1 MQRLFISTIRKNM
14 KKIVFTLSI
23 IFSLLTCQSAFSQ
36 ANSYPNRQIK
46 IISPFATGGIAD
58 GFSRIIAQGLSESFG
73 QPVIVE
79 NKAGGG
85 GNIGADFV
93 AKSPADG
100 YTLIMGSIG
109 THAVNPYLVK
119 NMPYDPLKDF
129 VPVVFVLDAE
139 GLLAVNP
146 SLPVKNVTELITYL
160 KANPGKG
167 SYGSGGIGTA
177 SHLAGEL
184 FVMTAKVDM
193 AHIPYKGNAL
203 AITDLIGGQ
212 TQVMFATMPTILP
225 YVKSDKLR
233 GLAVTGASRDP
244 SMPDLPSISE
254 TLPGFDVKNWI
265 GLFAPAGTPPAIVKK
280 LHDEVAKIMQQ
291 TAVQKKLESEG
302 AKYYA
307 MTPEAFG
314 AFQKKESARWGKI
327 IKSAGIKPE

>member
-1 MQRLFISTIRKNM
+1 M
-14 KKIVFTLSI
+14 KKITLACVLGLT
-23 IFSLLTCQSAFSQ
+23 IFGAQLAHAQ
-36 ANSYPNRQIK
+36 ATNYPNRQIK

-58 GFSRIIAQGLSESFG
+58 GFSRIIAQGLSESYG

-79 NKAGGG
+79 NKTGGG

-146 SLPVKNVTELITYL
+146 NLPVKNVSELITYL
-160 KANPGKG
+160 KANPGKV

-193 AHIPYKGNAL
+193 THIPYKGNAL

-233 GLAVTGASRDP
+233 GLAVTGATRDP

-265 GLFAPAGTPPAIVKK
+265 GLFAPVGTPPAIVKK
-280 LHDEVAKIMQQ
+280 LQDDVSKIMQQ
-291 TAVQKKLESEG
+291 PAVQKKLDSEG

-314 AFQKKESARWGKI
+314 VFQKKESVRWGKI
-327 IKSAGIKPE
+327 IKSTGIKPE

>member
-1 MQRLFISTIRKNM
+1 M
-14 KKIVFTLSI
+14 KKIVSTFILG
-23 IFSLLTCQSAFSQ
+23 FSLLSLQGASAQ
-36 ANSYPNRQIK
+36 VASYPNRQIK
-46 IISPFATGGIAD
+46 IISPFSTGGIAD
-58 GFSRIIAQGLSESFG
+58 GISRIIAQGLSEAYS

-79 NKAGGG
+79 NKTGGG

-129 VPVVFVLDAE
+129 VPVAFVLDAE

-146 SLPVKNVTELITYL
+146 GLPVKSVSELIAYV
-160 KANPGKG
+160 KANPGKV

-177 SHLAGEL
+177 SNLAGEL
-184 FVMTAKVDM
+184 FNLTAKIDM
-193 AHIPYKGNAL
+193 THIPYKGNAL

-233 GLAVTGASRDP
+233 GLAVTGATRDP

-280 LHDEVAKIMQQ
+280 LHAEVNKIMMQP
-291 TAVQKKLESEG
+291 AVQKKLESEG

-314 AFQKKESARWGKI
+314 AFQKKESVRWGKI

>member
-1 MQRLFISTIRKNM
+1 M
-14 KKIVFTLSI
+14 KKITFIFTLMLGL
-23 IFSLLTCQSAFSQ
+23 FAYQNTFAQ
-36 ANSYPNRQIK
+36 AGAYPNHQIK

-146 SLPVKNVTELITYL
+146 NLPVKNVAELIAYL
-160 KANPGKG
+160 KANPGKV

-193 AHIPYKGNAL
+193 THIPYKGNAL

-233 GLAVTGASRDP
+233 GLAVTGAGRDP

-265 GLFAPAGTPPAIVKK
+265 GLFAPAGTPPAVVKK

-291 TAVQKKLESEG
+291 PAVQKKLEAEG

-314 AFQKKESARWGKI
+314 AFQKKESVRWGKI

>member
-1 MQRLFISTIRKNM
+1 MNPFVLTFILGFGLLGHQD
-14 KKIVFTLSI
+14 VFAQT
-23 IFSLLTCQSAFSQ
+23 
-36 ANSYPNRQIK
+36 NNYPNHQIK

-79 NKAGGG
+79 NKTGGG

-109 THAVNPYLVK
+109 THAVNPFLVK

-146 SLPVKNVTELITYL
+146 SLPVKNVSELITYL
-160 KANPGKG
+160 KANPGKV

-193 AHIPYKGNAL
+193 VHIPYKGNAL

-233 GLAVTGASRDP
+233 GLAVTGAGRDP

-265 GLFAPAGTPPAIVKK
+265 GLFAPAGTPLAVVKK
-280 LHDEVAKIMQQ
+280 LHAEVSKIMQQ
-291 TAVQKKLESEG
+291 PSVQKKLESEG

-307 MTPEAFG
+307 MSPEAFG
-314 AFQKKESARWGKI
+314 SFQKKEAVRWGKI
-327 IKSAGIKPE
+327 IKSAGIQPD

>member
-1 MQRLFISTIRKNM
+1 MNPFALTFILSLGLLGHQG
-14 KKIVFTLSI
+14 VF
-23 IFSLLTCQSAFSQ
+23 AQ
-36 ANSYPNRQIK
+36 ANNYPNHQIK

-79 NKAGGG
+79 NKTGGG

-93 AKSPADG
+93 AKSSADG

-109 THAVNPYLVK
+109 THAVNLFLVK

-146 SLPVKNVTELITYL
+146 SLPVKNVSELIAYL
-160 KANPGKG
+160 KANPGKV

-184 FVMTAKVDM
+184 FVMTTKVDM
-193 AHIPYKGNAL
+193 VHIPYKGNAL

-265 GLFAPAGTPPAIVKK
+265 GLFAPAGTPPAVVKK
-280 LHDEVAKIMQQ
+280 LHAKESKIMQQ
-291 TAVQKKLESEG
+291 PSVQKKLESEG

-307 MTPEAFG
+307 MSPEAFG
-314 AFQKKESARWGKI
+314 TFQKKEAVRWGKI
-327 IKSAGIKPE
+327 IQSAGIKPE

>member
-1 MQRLFISTIRKNM
+1 M
-14 KKIVFTLSI
+14 KKIASAFILG
-23 IFSLLTCQSAFSQ
+23 FSLLSFQGAFAQ
-36 ANSYPNRQIK
+36 TDSYPNRQIK

-58 GFSRIIAQGLSESFG
+58 GFSRIIAQGLSEAYS

-79 NKAGGG
+79 NKTGGG

-93 AKSPADG
+93 AKSAADG

-119 NMPYDPLKDF
+119 SMPYDPLKDF
-129 VPVVFVLDAE
+129 VPVAFVLDAE

-146 SLPVKNVTELITYL
+146 GLPVKSVSELIAYV
-160 KANPGKG
+160 KAHPGKV

-177 SHLAGEL
+177 SNLAGEL
-184 FVMTAKVDM
+184 FNLTAKIDM
-193 AHIPYKGNAL
+193 THIPYKGNAL

-233 GLAVTGASRDP
+233 GLAVTGATRDP

-280 LHDEVAKIMQQ
+280 LHAEVNKIMIQP
-291 TAVQKKLESEG
+291 AVQKKLESEG

-314 AFQKKESARWGKI
+314 AFQKKESVRWGKI

>member
-1 MQRLFISTIRKNM
+1 M
-14 KKIVFTLSI
+14 KKITLALSLMLG
-23 IFSLLTCQSAFSQ
+23 LLTYQNTFAQ
-36 ANSYPNRQIK
+36 AGAYPNRQIK

-79 NKAGGG
+79 NKTGGG

-93 AKSPADG
+93 AKSPPDG

-129 VPVVFVLDAE
+129 VPVIFVLDAE

-146 SLPVKNVTELITYL
+146 NLPARNVAELITYL
-160 KANPGKG
+160 KANPGKV

-193 AHIPYKGNAL
+193 THIPYKGNAL

-265 GLFAPAGTPPAIVKK
+265 GLFAPAGTPPTVVKK
-280 LHDEVAKIMQQ
+280 LHDEVSKIMQQ
-291 TAVQKKLESEG
+291 PAVQKKLETEG
-302 AKYYA
+302 AKYYS
-307 MTPEAFG
+307 MSSEAFG
-314 AFQKKESARWGKI
+314 AFQKKESVRWGKI

>member
-1 MQRLFISTIRKNM
+1 MLGLFAYQNTY
-14 KKIVFTLSI
+14 
-23 IFSLLTCQSAFSQ
+23 AQ
-36 ANSYPNRQIK
+36 AGAYPNHQIK

-146 SLPVKNVTELITYL
+146 NLPVKNVAELIAYL
-160 KANPGKG
+160 KANPGKV

-184 FVMTAKVDM
+184 FVMTTKVDM
-193 AHIPYKGNAL
+193 THIPYKGNAL

-233 GLAVTGASRDP
+233 GLAVTGAGRDP

-265 GLFAPAGTPPAIVKK
+265 GLFAPAGTPPAVVKK

-291 TAVQKKLESEG
+291 PAVQKKLEAEG

-314 AFQKKESARWGKI
+314 VFQKKESVRWGKI

>member
-1 MQRLFISTIRKNM
+1 M
-14 KKIVFTLSI
+14 KKITLACVLGLT
-23 IFSLLTCQSAFSQ
+23 IFGAQLAHAHAT
-36 ANSYPNRQIK
+36 NYPNRQIK

-58 GFSRIIAQGLSESFG
+58 GFSRIIAQGLSESYG

-79 NKAGGG
+79 NKTGGG

-146 SLPVKNVTELITYL
+146 NLPVKNVSELITYL
-160 KANPGKG
+160 KANPGKV

-193 AHIPYKGNAL
+193 THIPYKGNAL

-233 GLAVTGASRDP
+233 GLAVTGATRDL

-265 GLFAPAGTPPAIVKK
+265 GLFAPVGTPPAIVKK
-280 LHDEVAKIMQQ
+280 LHDDVSKIMQQ
-291 TAVQKKLESEG
+291 PAVQKKLESEG

-314 AFQKKESARWGKI
+314 VFQKKESVRWGKI

>member
-1 MQRLFISTIRKNM
+1 MQKLFSA
-14 KKIVFTLSI
+14 L
-23 IFSLLTCQSAFSQ
+23 IFLAAFLIHPVAIAQ
-36 ANSYPNRQIK
+36 ANTYPNHQIK

-58 GFSRIIAQGLSESFG
+58 GFSRIIAQGLSEAYG

-79 NKAGGG
+79 NKTGGG

-119 NMPYDPLKDF
+119 SMPYDPLKDF
-129 VPVVFVLDAE
+129 VPVAFVLDAE

-146 SLPVKNVTELITYL
+146 NVPVKNVSELIAYI
-160 KANPGKG
+160 KANPGKV

-184 FVMTAKVDM
+184 FVLTTKVDM
-193 AHIPYKGNAL
+193 THIPYKGNAL

-212 TQVMFATMPTILP
+212 TQLMFATMPTILP

-233 GLAVTGASRDP
+233 GLAVTGATRDP

-265 GLFAPAGTPPAIVKK
+265 GLFAPVGTPPAIVKK
-280 LHDEVAKIMQQ
+280 LHVEVGKIMQQ
-291 TAVQKKLESEG
+291 PAVQKKLESEG

-307 MTPEAFG
+307 MSPEAFG
-314 AFQKKESARWGKI
+314 AFQRKEAARWGKV

>member
-1 MQRLFISTIRKNM
+1 MQKLF
-14 KKIVFTLSI
+14 
-23 IFSLLTCQSAFSQ
+23 SAFIFLTAFLIHQVAIAQ
-36 ANSYPNRQIK
+36 ANTYPNHQIK

-58 GFSRIIAQGLSESFG
+58 GFSRILAQGLSEAYG

-79 NKAGGG
+79 NKTGGG

-109 THAVNPYLVK
+109 THAVNPYLLK
-119 NMPYDPLKDF
+119 SMPYDPLKDF
-129 VPVVFVLDAE
+129 VPVAFVLDAE

-146 SLPVKNVTELITYL
+146 NVPVKNVSELITYI
-160 KANPGKG
+160 KANPGKV

-184 FVMTAKVDM
+184 FVLMTKVDM
-193 AHIPYKGNAL
+193 THIPYKGNAL

-212 TQVMFATMPTILP
+212 TQLMFATMPTILP
-225 YVKSDKLR
+225 YVRSDKLR
-233 GLAVTGASRDP
+233 GLAVTGATRDP

-265 GLFAPAGTPPAIVKK
+265 GLFAPVGTPPAIVKK
-280 LHDEVAKIMQQ
+280 LHAEVSKIMQQ
-291 TAVQKKLESEG
+291 PAVQKKLESEG

-307 MTPEAFG
+307 MSPEAFG
-314 AFQKKESARWGKI
+314 AFQRKEAARWGKI
-327 IKSAGIKPE
+327 IKSAGIRPE

>member
-1 MQRLFISTIRKNM
+1 MQKLLSAL
-14 KKIVFTLSI
+14 VFVAG
-23 IFSLLTCQSAFSQ
+23 FLTHQVAIAQ
-36 ANSYPNRQIK
+36 ADVYPNRQIK

-58 GFSRIIAQGLSESFG
+58 GFSRIIAQGLSEAYG

-79 NKAGGG
+79 NKTGSG

-119 NMPYDPLKDF
+119 SMPYDPLKDF
-129 VPVVFVLDAE
+129 VPVAFVLDAE

-146 SLPVKNVTELITYL
+146 NVPVKNVSELIAYI
-160 KANPGKG
+160 KANPGKV

-184 FVMTAKVDM
+184 FVLMTKVDM
-193 AHIPYKGNAL
+193 THIPYKGNAL

-212 TQVMFATMPTILP
+212 TQLMFATMPTILP

-233 GLAVTGASRDP
+233 GLAVTGATRDP

-265 GLFAPAGTPPAIVKK
+265 GLFAPVGTPPAIVKK
-280 LHDEVAKIMQQ
+280 LHAEVSKIMQQ
-291 TAVQKKLESEG
+291 PAVQKKLESEG

-307 MTPEAFG
+307 MSPEAFG
-314 AFQKKESARWGKI
+314 AFQKKEAARWGKI
-327 IKSAGIKPE
+327 IRSAGIKPE

>member
-1 MQRLFISTIRKNM
+1 M
-14 KKIVFTLSI
+14 KKIVFTLSVM
-23 IFSLLTCQSAFSQ
+23 FGLLACHF
-36 ANSYPNRQIK
+36 ANAQTSSYPNHQIK

-58 GFSRIIAQGLSESFG
+58 GFSRIIAQGLSEAFG

-79 NKAGGG
+79 NKTGGG

-119 NMPYDPLKDF
+119 SMPYEPLKDF

-146 SLPVKNVTELITYL
+146 SLPVKNVAELIAYL
-160 KANPGKG
+160 KANPGKV

-193 AHIPYKGNAL
+193 THIPYKGNAL

-233 GLAVTGASRDP
+233 GLAVTGATRDP

-265 GLFAPAGTPPAIVKK
+265 GLFAPAGTPHAIVKK
-280 LHDEVAKIMQQ
+280 LHDEVSKIMQQ
-291 TAVQKKLESEG
+291 PAVQKKLESEG

-307 MTPEAFG
+307 MSPEAFG
-314 AFQKKESARWGKI
+314 AFQKKESIRWGKI

>member
-1 MQRLFISTIRKNM
+1 M
-14 KKIVFTLSI
+14 KKITLTMILSLGLLGHQGVF
-23 IFSLLTCQSAFSQ
+23 AQ
-36 ANSYPNRQIK
+36 ANNYPNHQIK

-79 NKAGGG
+79 NKTGGG

-109 THAVNPYLVK
+109 THAVNPFLVK

-146 SLPVKNVTELITYL
+146 SLPVKNVSDLIAYL
-160 KANPGKG
+160 KANPGKV

-184 FVMTAKVDM
+184 FVMTTKVDM
-193 AHIPYKGNAL
+193 VHIPYKGNAL

-233 GLAVTGASRDP
+233 GLAVTGANRDP

-265 GLFAPAGTPPAIVKK
+265 GLFAPAGTPPAVVKK
-280 LHDEVAKIMQQ
+280 LHDEVSKIMQQ
-291 TAVQKKLESEG
+291 PSVQKKLESEG

-307 MTPEAFG
+307 MSPEAFG
-314 AFQKKESARWGKI
+314 TFQKKESVRWGKI

>member
-1 MQRLFISTIRKNM
+1 M
-14 KKIVFTLSI
+14 KKIILALSMLFG
-23 IFSLLTCQSAFSQ
+23 IFVCHSAFAQ
-36 ANSYPNRQIK
+36 TNSYPNRQIK

-58 GFSRIIAQGLSESFG
+58 GFSRIIAQGLSEAFG

-109 THAVNPYLVK
+109 THAVNPYLIK

-146 SLPVKNVTELITYL
+146 SLPVKNVPELIAYL
-160 KANPGKG
+160 KANPGKV

-184 FVMTAKVDM
+184 FVMTTKVDM
-193 AHIPYKGNAL
+193 MHIPYKGNAL

-233 GLAVTGASRDP
+233 GLAVTGAARDP

-265 GLFAPAGTPPAIVKK
+265 GLFAPAGTPPTIVRK
-280 LHDEVAKIMQQ
+280 LHDEVSKIMQQ
-291 TAVQKKLESEG
+291 PAVQKKLESEG

-314 AFQKKESARWGKI
+314 VFQKKESARWGKI
-327 IKSAGIKPE
+327 IKNAGIKPE

>member
-1 MQRLFISTIRKNM
+1 M
-14 KKIVFTLSI
+14 KKITFVFTLMLGL
-23 IFSLLTCQSAFSQ
+23 FAYQNTFAQ
-36 ANSYPNRQIK
+36 AGAYPNHQIK

-146 SLPVKNVTELITYL
+146 NLPVKNVPELIAYL
-160 KANPGKG
+160 KANPGKV

-193 AHIPYKGNAL
+193 THIPYKGNAL

-233 GLAVTGASRDP
+233 GLAVTSAGRDP

-265 GLFAPAGTPPAIVKK
+265 GLFAPAGTPPAVVKK

-291 TAVQKKLESEG
+291 PALQKKLEAEG

-314 AFQKKESARWGKI
+314 AFQKKESIRWGKI

>member
-1 MQRLFISTIRKNM
+1 M
-14 KKIVFTLSI
+14 KKIVFTLSV
-23 IFSLLTCQSAFSQ
+23 LLGLLVCHF
-36 ANSYPNRQIK
+36 ANAQTGSYPNRQIK

-58 GFSRIIAQGLSESFG
+58 GFSRIIAQGLSEAFG

-79 NKAGGG
+79 NKTGGG

-119 NMPYDPLKDF
+119 SMPYDPLKDF

-146 SLPVKNVTELITYL
+146 SLPAKNVPELIAYL
-160 KANPGKG
+160 KANPGKV

-193 AHIPYKGNAL
+193 THIPYKGNAL

-233 GLAVTGASRDP
+233 GLAVTGATRDP

-265 GLFAPAGTPPAIVKK
+265 GLFAPVGTAPAIVKK
-280 LHDEVAKIMQQ
+280 LHDEVSKIMQQ

-302 AKYYA
+302 AKFYA

>member
-1 MQRLFISTIRKNM
+1 M
-14 KKIVFTLSI
+14 KKIAFVFTLM
-23 IFSLLTCQSAFSQ
+23 FGLFAYQNTFAQ
-36 ANSYPNRQIK
+36 AVAYPNHQIK

-146 SLPVKNVTELITYL
+146 NLPVKNVAELIAYL
-160 KANPGKG
+160 KANPGKV

-184 FVMTAKVDM
+184 FVMTTKVDM
-193 AHIPYKGNAL
+193 THIPYKGNAL

-233 GLAVTGASRDP
+233 GLAVTGAGRDP

-265 GLFAPAGTPPAIVKK
+265 GLFAPAGTPPAVIKK

-291 TAVQKKLESEG
+291 PAVQKKLEAEG

-314 AFQKKESARWGKI
+314 VFQKKESVRWGKI

>member
-1 MQRLFISTIRKNM
+1 MQKLF
-14 KKIVFTLSI
+14 
-23 IFSLLTCQSAFSQ
+23 SAFIFLTAFLIHQVAIAQ
-36 ANSYPNRQIK
+36 ANTYPNHQIK

-58 GFSRIIAQGLSESFG
+58 GFSRILAQGLSEAYG

-79 NKAGGG
+79 NKTGGG

-119 NMPYDPLKDF
+119 SMPYDPLKDF
-129 VPVVFVLDAE
+129 VPVAFVLDAE

-146 SLPVKNVTELITYL
+146 NVPVKNVSELITYI
-160 KANPGKG
+160 KANPGKV

-184 FVMTAKVDM
+184 FVLMTKVDM
-193 AHIPYKGNAL
+193 THIPYKGNAL

-212 TQVMFATMPTILP
+212 TQLMFATMPTILP
-225 YVKSDKLR
+225 YVRSDKLR
-233 GLAVTGASRDP
+233 GLAVTGATRDP

-265 GLFAPAGTPPAIVKK
+265 GLFAPVGTPPAIVKK
-280 LHDEVAKIMQQ
+280 LHAEVSKIMQQ
-291 TAVQKKLESEG
+291 PAVQKKLESEG

-307 MTPEAFG
+307 MSPEAFG
-314 AFQKKESARWGKI
+314 AFQRKEAARWGKI
-327 IKSAGIKPE
+327 IKSAGIRPE

>member
-1 MQRLFISTIRKNM
+1 V
-14 KKIVFTLSI
+14 KKITLACVLGLT
-23 IFSLLTCQSAFSQ
+23 IFGAQLAHAQ
-36 ANSYPNRQIK
+36 ATNYPNRQIK

-58 GFSRIIAQGLSESFG
+58 GFSRIIAQGLSESYG

-79 NKAGGG
+79 NKTGGG

-146 SLPVKNVTELITYL
+146 NLPVKNVSELITYL
-160 KANPGKG
+160 KANPGKV

-193 AHIPYKGNAL
+193 THIPYKGNAL

-233 GLAVTGASRDP
+233 GLAVTGATRDP

-265 GLFAPAGTPPAIVKK
+265 GLFAPVGTPPAIVKK
-280 LHDEVAKIMQQ
+280 LQDDVSKIMQQ
-291 TAVQKKLESEG
+291 PAVQKKLDSEG

-314 AFQKKESARWGKI
+314 VFQKKESVRWGKI
-327 IKSAGIKPE
+327 IKSTGIKPE

>member
-1 MQRLFISTIRKNM
+1 M
-14 KKIVFTLSI
+14 KKIVFTLS
-23 IFSLLTCQSAFSQ
+23 LLLGLLASHI
-36 ANSYPNRQIK
+36 ANAQTGAYPNRQIK

-58 GFSRIIAQGLSESFG
+58 GFSRIIAQGLSEAFG

-79 NKAGGG
+79 NKTGGG

-119 NMPYDPLKDF
+119 SMPYDPLKDF

-146 SLPVKNVTELITYL
+146 NLPVKNVPELIAYL
-160 KANPGKG
+160 KANPGKV

-193 AHIPYKGNAL
+193 THIPYKGNAL

-265 GLFAPAGTPPAIVKK
+265 GLFAPVGTPPAIVKK

-291 TAVQKKLESEG
+291 PAVQKKLESEG

-307 MTPEAFG
+307 MTPEVFG
-314 AFQKKESARWGKI
+314 AFQKKESVRWGKI

>member
-1 MQRLFISTIRKNM
+1 M
-14 KKIVFTLSI
+14 KKITLTMMLGL
-23 IFSLLTCQSAFSQ
+23 SLLSHQVAFAQ
-36 ANSYPNRQIK
+36 ANNYPNHQIK

-79 NKAGGG
+79 NKTGGG

-109 THAVNPYLVK
+109 THAVNPFLIK

-146 SLPVKNVTELITYL
+146 SLPVKNVSELITYL
-160 KANPGKG
+160 KANPGKV

-184 FVMTAKVDM
+184 FVMTTKVDM
-193 AHIPYKGNAL
+193 THIPYKGNAL

-212 TQVMFATMPTILP
+212 TQMMFATMPTILP

-233 GLAVTGASRDP
+233 GLAVTGAGRDP

-265 GLFAPAGTPPAIVKK
+265 GLFAPAGTPPAVVKK
-280 LHDEVAKIMQQ
+280 LHAEVSKIMQQ
-291 TAVQKKLESEG
+291 PSVQKKLESEG
-302 AKYYA
+302 VKYYA
-307 MTPEAFG
+307 MSPEAFG
-314 AFQKKESARWGKI
+314 TFQKKEAVRWGKI
-327 IKSAGIKPE
+327 IQSAGIKPE

>member
-1 MQRLFISTIRKNM
+1 M
-14 KKIVFTLSI
+14 KKITLTMILSLGLLGHQGVF
-23 IFSLLTCQSAFSQ
+23 AQ
-36 ANSYPNRQIK
+36 ANNYPNHQIK

-79 NKAGGG
+79 NKTGGG

-109 THAVNPYLVK
+109 THAVNPFLVK
-119 NMPYDPLKDF
+119 NMTYDPLKDF

-146 SLPVKNVTELITYL
+146 SLPVKNVSELIAYL
-160 KANPGKG
+160 KANPGKV

-184 FVMTAKVDM
+184 FVMTTKVDM
-193 AHIPYKGNAL
+193 VHIPYKGNAL

-233 GLAVTGASRDP
+233 GLAVTGANRDP

-265 GLFAPAGTPPAIVKK
+265 GLFAPAGTPPAVVKK
-280 LHDEVAKIMQQ
+280 LHDEVSKIMQQ
-291 TAVQKKLESEG
+291 PSVQKKLESEG

-307 MTPEAFG
+307 MSPEAFG
-314 AFQKKESARWGKI
+314 TFQKKESVRWGKI

>member
-1 MQRLFISTIRKNM
+1 M
-14 KKIVFTLSI
+14 KKITLTMILSLGLLGHQGVF
-23 IFSLLTCQSAFSQ
+23 AQ
-36 ANSYPNRQIK
+36 ANNYPNHQIK

-79 NKAGGG
+79 NKTGGG

-109 THAVNPYLVK
+109 THAVNPFLVK

-146 SLPVKNVTELITYL
+146 SLPVKNVSELIAYL
-160 KANPGKG
+160 KANPGKV

-184 FVMTAKVDM
+184 FVMTTKVDM
-193 AHIPYKGNAL
+193 VHIPYKGNAL

-233 GLAVTGASRDP
+233 GLAVTGAGRDP

-265 GLFAPAGTPPAIVKK
+265 GLFAPAGTPSTVIKK
-280 LHDEVAKIMQQ
+280 LHAEVSKIMQQ
-291 TAVQKKLESEG
+291 PSVQKKLESEG

-307 MTPEAFG
+307 MSPEAFG
-314 AFQKKESARWGKI
+314 SFQKKESVRWGKI
-327 IKSAGIKPE
+327 IKSAGIQPE

>member
-1 MQRLFISTIRKNM
+1 M
-14 KKIVFTLSI
+14 KKIIFTLSM
-23 IFSLLTCQSAFSQ
+23 IFGLLACQSAFAQ
-36 ANSYPNRQIK
+36 ANGYPNRQIK

-58 GFSRIIAQGLSESFG
+58 GFSRIIAQGLSESLG

-79 NKAGGG
+79 NKTGGG

-100 YTLIMGSIG
+100 FTLIMGSIG

-146 SLPVKNVTELITYL
+146 NLPVKNVPELITYL
-160 KANPGKG
+160 KANPGKV

-193 AHIPYKGNAL
+193 VHIPYKGNAL

-233 GLAVTGASRDP
+233 GLAVTGPSRDP

-280 LHDEVAKIMQQ
+280 LHDEVGKIMQQ
-291 TAVQKKLESEG
+291 PAVQKKLESEG

-314 AFQKKESARWGKI
+314 AFQKKESVRWGKI
-327 IKSAGIKPE
+327 IKSAGIRPE

>member
-1 MQRLFISTIRKNM
+1 MQK
-14 KKIVFTLSI
+14 
-23 IFSLLTCQSAFSQ
+23 LLLALMVGASCLTHQ
-36 ANSYPNRQIK
+36 AAIAQADTYPSHQIK

-58 GFSRIIAQGLSESFG
+58 GFSRIIAQGLSEAYG

-79 NKAGGG
+79 NKTGSG

-119 NMPYDPLKDF
+119 SMPYDPLKDF
-129 VPVVFVLDAE
+129 VPVAFVLDAE

-146 SLPVKNVTELITYL
+146 NVPAKNVSELIAYI
-160 KANPGKG
+160 KANPGKV

-184 FVMTAKVDM
+184 FVLTTKVDM
-193 AHIPYKGNAL
+193 THIPYKGNAL
-203 AITDLIGGQ
+203 AITDLMGGQ
-212 TQVMFATMPTILP
+212 TQLMFATMPTILP

-233 GLAVTGASRDP
+233 GLAVTGATRDP

-280 LHDEVAKIMQQ
+280 LHAEVSKIMQQ
-291 TAVQKKLESEG
+291 PVVRKKLESEG

-307 MTPEAFG
+307 MSPEAFG
-314 AFQKKESARWGKI
+314 VFQKKESARWGKI

>member
-1 MQRLFISTIRKNM
+1 M
-14 KKIVFTLSI
+14 KKIVLTLGLV
-23 IFSLLTCQSAFSQ
+23 FGLLSAQ
-36 ANSYPNRQIK
+36 AVFAQAANYPNRQIK

-58 GFSRIIAQGLSESFG
+58 GFSRIIAQGLSEAFS

-79 NKAGGG
+79 NKTGGG

-119 NMPYDPLKDF
+119 SMPYDPLKDF

-146 SLPVKNVTELITYL
+146 SLPVKNVPELISYL
-160 KANPGKG
+160 KANPGKV

-193 AHIPYKGNAL
+193 THIPYKGNAL

-233 GLAVTGASRDP
+233 GLAVTGSSRDP

-265 GLFAPAGTPPAIVKK
+265 GLFAPVGTPPTVVKK
-280 LHDEVAKIMQQ
+280 LHDEVSKIMQQ
-291 TAVQKKLESEG
+291 PAVQKKLETEG
-302 AKYYA
+302 AKYYS
-307 MTPEAFG
+307 MSSEAFG
-314 AFQKKESARWGKI
+314 AFQKKESLRWGKI

>member
-1 MQRLFISTIRKNM
+1 MNPFVLTFILGFGLLGHQD
-14 KKIVFTLSI
+14 VFAQT
-23 IFSLLTCQSAFSQ
+23 
-36 ANSYPNRQIK
+36 NNYPNHQIK

-79 NKAGGG
+79 NKTGGG

-109 THAVNPYLVK
+109 THAVNPFLVK

-146 SLPVKNVTELITYL
+146 SLPVKNVSELITYL
-160 KANPGKG
+160 KANPGKV

-184 FVMTAKVDM
+184 FVMTTKVDM
-193 AHIPYKGNAL
+193 VHIPYKGNAL

-233 GLAVTGASRDP
+233 GLAVTGAGRDP

-265 GLFAPAGTPPAIVKK
+265 GLFAPAGTPPAVVKK
-280 LHDEVAKIMQQ
+280 LHAEVSKIMQQ
-291 TAVQKKLESEG
+291 PSVQKKLESEG

-307 MTPEAFG
+307 MSPEAFG
-314 AFQKKESARWGKI
+314 SFQKKEAVRWGKI
-327 IKSAGIKPE
+327 IKSAGIQPD

>member
-1 MQRLFISTIRKNM
+1 MQKLFSA
-14 KKIVFTLSI
+14 L
-23 IFSLLTCQSAFSQ
+23 IFLMAFLIHPVATAQ
-36 ANSYPNRQIK
+36 ANTYPNHQIK

-58 GFSRIIAQGLSESFG
+58 GFSRIIAQGLSEAYG

-79 NKAGGG
+79 NKTGGG

-119 NMPYDPLKDF
+119 SMPYDPLKDF
-129 VPVVFVLDAE
+129 VPVAFVLDAE

-146 SLPVKNVTELITYL
+146 NVPVKNVSELIAYI
-160 KANPGKG
+160 KANPGKV

-184 FVMTAKVDM
+184 FVLMTKVDM
-193 AHIPYKGNAL
+193 THIPYKGNAL

-212 TQVMFATMPTILP
+212 TQLMFATMPTILP

-233 GLAVTGASRDP
+233 GLAVTGATRDP

-265 GLFAPAGTPPAIVKK
+265 GLFAPVGTPPAIVKK
-280 LHDEVAKIMQQ
+280 LHAEIGKIMQQ
-291 TAVQKKLESEG
+291 PAVQKKLESEG

-307 MTPEAFG
+307 MSPEAFG
-314 AFQKKESARWGKI
+314 TFQKKEAARWGKI
-327 IKSAGIKPE
+327 IKSAGIRPE

>member
-1 MQRLFISTIRKNM
+1 MQKLFL
-14 KKIVFTLSI
+14 TLI
-23 IFSLLTCQSAFSQ
+23 LTSGFLTHPAAIAQ
-36 ANSYPNRQIK
+36 ANTYPNHQIK

-58 GFSRIIAQGLSESFG
+58 GFSRIIAQGLSEAYG

-79 NKAGGG
+79 NKTGGG

-129 VPVVFVLDAE
+129 VPVAFVLDAE

-146 SLPVKNVTELITYL
+146 NVPVKNVSELIAYI
-160 KANPGKG
+160 KANPGRV

-184 FVMTAKVDM
+184 FVLTTKVDM
-193 AHIPYKGNAL
+193 THIPYKGNAL

-212 TQVMFATMPTILP
+212 TQLMFATMPTILP

-233 GLAVTGASRDP
+233 GLAVTGATRDP

-280 LHDEVAKIMQQ
+280 LHAEVSKIMQQ
-291 TAVQKKLESEG
+291 PAVQKKLESEG

-307 MTPEAFG
+307 MSPGAFG
-314 AFQKKESARWGKI
+314 AFQKKEAARWGGI

>member
-1 MQRLFISTIRKNM
+1 MQKL
-14 KKIVFTLSI
+14 
-23 IFSLLTCQSAFSQ
+23 LLTLIVGASLFTHQ
-36 ANSYPNRQIK
+36 AAMAQVATYPNHQIK

-58 GFSRIIAQGLSESFG
+58 GFSRIIAQGLSEAFG

-79 NKAGGG
+79 NKTGGG

-119 NMPYDPLKDF
+119 SMPYDPFKDF
-129 VPVVFVLDAE
+129 VPVAFVLDAE

-146 SLPVKNVTELITYL
+146 SVPVKNVSELISYI
-160 KANPGKG
+160 KANPGKV

-184 FVMTAKVDM
+184 FILTAKVDM
-193 AHIPYKGNAL
+193 THIPYKGNAL

-212 TQVMFATMPTILP
+212 TQLMFATMPTILP

-233 GLAVTGASRDP
+233 GLAVTGATRDP

-265 GLFAPAGTPPAIVKK
+265 GLFAPAGQRGRSITPCHPR
-280 LHDEVAKIMQQ
+280 L
-291 TAVQKKLESEG
+291 LERFRRKS
-302 AKYYA
+302 
-307 MTPEAFG
+307 
-314 AFQKKESARWGKI
+314 Q
-327 IKSAGIKPE
+327 SAGARSLKVPVLSLNSLLIQVRGASPSLRI

>member
-1 MQRLFISTIRKNM
+1 M
-14 KKIVFTLSI
+14 KKFVCVFIVTLGFLSA
-23 IFSLLTCQSAFSQ
+23 QSVFAQ
-36 ANSYPNRQIK
+36 NNSYPNRQIK

-129 VPVVFVLDAE
+129 VPVAFVLDAE

-146 SLPVKNVTELITYL
+146 NLPVKNVPELITYL
-160 KANPGKG
+160 KANPGKV

-193 AHIPYKGNAL
+193 VHIPCKGNAL

-280 LHDEVAKIMQQ
+280 LHDEVGKIMQQ
-291 TAVQKKLESEG
+291 AAVQKKLESEG
-302 AKYYA
+302 AKCYA

>member
-1 MQRLFISTIRKNM
+1 M
-14 KKIVFTLSI
+14 KKITLTMILSLGLLGHQGVF
-23 IFSLLTCQSAFSQ
+23 AQ
-36 ANSYPNRQIK
+36 ANNYPNHQIK

-79 NKAGGG
+79 NKTGGG

-109 THAVNPYLVK
+109 THAVNPFLVK

-146 SLPVKNVTELITYL
+146 SLPVKNVSELIAYL
-160 KANPGKG
+160 KANPGKV

-184 FVMTAKVDM
+184 FVMTTKVDM
-193 AHIPYKGNAL
+193 VHIPYKGNAL

-233 GLAVTGASRDP
+233 GLAVTGANRDP

-265 GLFAPAGTPPAIVKK
+265 GLFAPAGTPPAVVKK
-280 LHDEVAKIMQQ
+280 LHNEVSKIMQQ
-291 TAVQKKLESEG
+291 PSVQKKLESEG

-307 MTPEAFG
+307 MSPEAFG
-314 AFQKKESARWGKI
+314 TFQKKESVRWGKI